1 MSEQRR
7 QGPIA
12 WFRRTGLSALARL
25 LALTGLLAVVLWGIG
40 RWFNDDHL
48 WSQVLFWVPTGLV
61 ALFAW
66 VTLFLSAVCSKL
78 SLRMGGVKL
87 RPFLAVGA
95 ILLTVWMVLSW
106 RPQNVLKV
114 IEQRSEP
121 GLTVAYW
128 NISVEHNAADAG
140 EVILAQRP
148 DIAILANIRHDEHR
162 DSILEAMG
170 ALIPEAPEGVHFR
183 SEVNITVSGRYP
195 IRRWGMARPRRV
207 TTRLTEWRSEWDT
220 GRIVFV
226 EFDLTP
232 PARERLGIDTLVVWV
247 VDLPSDPSMR
257 RVEVMQAAATAVSTW
272 SGPAV
277 APDNLGRWRQAPLAE
292 GEQGFPEPDLII
304 GDFNTPRGSRSLGAL
319 VADARSTHDQAG
331 LGPGG
336 TWMRRLPLWAI
347 DQAFTGRRVRAV
359 RSRVIDPGLSEH
371 RMLVVELD
379 RAGG

>member
-25 LALTGLLAVVLWGIG
+25 IALAGLLAVILWGVG

-48 WSQVLFWVPTGLV
+48 WSHILCWITNGLV
-61 ALFAW
+61 ALFDW
-66 VTLFLSAVCSKL
+66 VTLLLSALCSKL

-95 ILLTVWMVLSW
+95 ILVTVWMLLAW
-106 RPQNVLKV
+106 RPMNVLQV
-114 IEQRSEP
+114 FDRRAEP
-121 GLTVAYW
+121 GLRVAYW
-128 NISVEHNAADAG
+128 NISVEHDAADAG
-140 EVILAQRP
+140 DIILAQRP
-148 DIAILANIRHDEHR
+148 DIAILANIRNDEHR
-162 DSILEAMG
+162 GSILEAMG
-170 ALIPEAPEGVHFR
+170 SLVPEGSEGVHFR
-183 SEVNITVSGRYP
+183 AEVNVTVSGRYP

-220 GRIVFV
+220 GRIVFI
-226 EFDLTP
+226 EFELTP
-232 PARERLGIDTLVVWV
+232 PARERLGMDTLVVWV

-257 RVEVMQAAATAVSTW
+257 RAEVMQAAANAVGEW
-272 SGPAV
+272 KGPAV
-277 APDNLGRWRQAPLAE
+277 APDHLGRWRQAPLPE
-292 GEQGFPEPDLII
+292 GETGFPEPDLII
-304 GDFNTPRGSRSLGAL
+304 GDFNTPRASRSLRTL

-336 TWMRRLPLWAI
+336 TWMRSLPLWAI

-359 RSRVIDPGLSEH
+359 RSRVIDPGISEH
-371 RMLVVELD
+371 RMVVVELD
-379 RAGG
+379 RAGD